1 MAKFSKQLIL
11 ILLWACTIYAY
22 NIDDFGAK
30 PDDASYKTAKAN
42 GKAFLDAVLAA
53 NLSTTDKTV
62 IVSRGKNYTML
73 PYAIINDIYNVT
85 IEISGIINA
94 WSENIVDWPLGKSE
108 YTNLRSFIDF

>member
-1 MAKFSKQLIL
+1 MLKISKHLVL
-11 ILLWACTIYAY
+11 ILLWVCTVYAY

-73 PYAIINDIYNVT
+73 PYAIINDINNVT
-85 IEISGIINA
+85 IEINGIINA
-94 WSENIVDWPLGKSE
+94 WCENVANWPFGINN
-108 YTNLRSFIDF
+108 Y